1 MKNYKVNFTILITI
15 YNESNNID
23 KLIAELYK
31 SFSGVLDQFE
41 ILVVDDGSTDG
52 VINKLE
58 NYKKQY
64 SNFDY
69 IHVTRNQGKANSYNQ
84 AFPVIKS
91 KYIIT
96 IDGDLQDDIFDINR
110 VIDLLD
116 KYNLVLTKRDR
127 IDSFAFKKI
136 PSLIANFLFRCLFNI
151 KINDFNCS
159 MKGFLNSDDLRK
171 AYFDKGTHRFLSYF
185 LIKKLNYN
193 YTEINTIQKKRMND
207 LPKYN
212 SILKRFFSFCFWL
225 YMIKVKDYNFS
236 KPCLVDHKF
245 INKVVI

>member
-31 SFSGVLDQFE
+31 SFSGALDQFE

-52 VINKLE
+52 AINKLE

-96 IDGDLQDDIFDINR
+96 IDGDLQDDIFDINSF
-110 VIDLLD
+110 VTYYYTKNYL
-116 KYNLVLTKRDR
+116 NLYF
-127 IDSFAFKKI
+127 SFSAQLA
-136 PSLIANFLFRCLFNI
+136 STGANSA
-151 KINDFNCS
+151 S
-159 MKGFLNSDDLRK
+159 MS
-171 AYFDKGTHRFLSYF
+171 KGTIIHFHTSGSS
-185 LIKKLNYN
+185 K
-193 YTEINTIQKKRMND
+193 QV
-207 LPKYN
+207 
-212 SILKRFFSFCFWL
+212 ILCAIS
-225 YMIKVKDYNFS
+225 VT
-236 KPCLVDHKF
+236 
-245 INKVVI
+245 